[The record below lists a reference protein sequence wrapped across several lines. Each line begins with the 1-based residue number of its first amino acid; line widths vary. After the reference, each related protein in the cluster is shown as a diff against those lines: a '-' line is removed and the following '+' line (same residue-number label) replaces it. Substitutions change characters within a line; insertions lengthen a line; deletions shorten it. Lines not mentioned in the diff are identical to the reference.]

1 MFRQEGSFRW
11 TQTFSGLV
19 SIPVRA
25 EGCEHCLMTK
35 RRKLP
40 NELLCAAVLSLRQ
53 QTFRRGSKRICCS
66 AAAAE
71 EVQASGQDALRKPQP
86 GTVFHDSEA
95 DLGLTKD
102 LVWDSLFTTHTQ
114 IIVAYL
120 MHQKCNHTPPLVI
133 LSAWLFSEVLYLP
146 RNSNKALFPRLFSS
160 PFCSS
165 DESFPAV

>member
-1 MFRQEGSFRW
+1 MFRQEGSFGW

-53 QTFRRGSKRICCS
+53 QTFRRSSKRICCS

-120 MHQKCNHTPPLVI
+120 MHQKVQPHSPSGHLI
-133 LSAWLFSEVLYLP
+133 SLALLRSSLSASQQQQSP
-146 RNSNKALFPRLFSS
+146 FSS
-160 PFCSS
+160 ALQFSVL
-165 DESFPAV
+165 FIR